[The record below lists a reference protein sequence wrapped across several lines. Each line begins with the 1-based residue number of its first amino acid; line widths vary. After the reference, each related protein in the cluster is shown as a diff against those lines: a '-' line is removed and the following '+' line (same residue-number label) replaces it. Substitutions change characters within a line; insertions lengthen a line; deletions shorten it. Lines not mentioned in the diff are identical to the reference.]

1 MKLNKRA
8 DLANMTERSFFTGQ
22 GYWTRANPEQCLL
35 ATRGHPSRRKTAT
48 NVSRLLIDHRRNH
61 SQKPDKQYDR
71 IEQLLEG
78 PYLEIFARKSTPGWS
93 SGGNQVDYDFTQ
105 PVRSPPSGGR
115 RRLVAANDPG
125 MSKEAGPADGPGSL
139 LCSSDEHTS

>member
-1 MKLNKRA
+1 MWVTDPFLEHSFSIIRVWGFQYKTVGFYWMKLNKRA

-61 SQKPDKQYDR
+61 SKKPENQYDR
-71 IEQLLEG
+71 D
-78 PYLEIFARKSTPGWS
+78 RKRD
-93 SGGNQVDYDFTQ
+93 V
-105 PVRSPPSGGR
+105 
-115 RRLVAANDPG
+115 
-125 MSKEAGPADGPGSL
+125 
-139 LCSSDEHTS
+139 